1 MYKVITQ
8 NRVVITDELNEA
20 TNLYCSLCSL
30 KIPVLMVGKN
40 QLIASTG
47 MNDKDILAKLIA
59 RI

>member
-1 MYKVITQ
+1 
-8 NRVVITDELNEA
+8 
-20 TNLYCSLCSL
+20 
-30 KIPVLMVGKN
+30 VGKN